1 MRFLM
6 DVSSKST
13 TFASNKT
20 PKLMLKICKKT
31 VFTLHREFSTL
42 IRLFFIQD
50 TFKTDKKLPRGLQ
63 DVSKRLSRWFWVFS
77 ARPQN
82 SVFAWYIYQKSSFL
96 AIRFKDVSKTEK
108 TPQGR
113 SKTPLRR
120 PPDASKTT
128 PSPSKTLLRRLQDG
142 FRSFENRQDSQ
153 AAPKIAQD
161 APKMPPR
168 RFQGVPRPLKTP
180 PRPFKAPPKTAQDAP
195 QHQKIFATHARH
207 QKRKD
212 VTNIFTPFNQFP
224 LETTKKAF
232 CSLKVKSKHVLTA

>member
-1 MRFLM
+1 M
-6 DVSSKST
+6 
-13 TFASNKT
+13 
-20 PKLMLKICKKT
+20 
-31 VFTLHREFSTL
+31 
-42 IRLFFIQD
+42 
-50 TFKTDKKLPRGLQ
+50 
-63 DVSKRLSRWFWVFS
+63 FS

-82 SVFAWYIYQKSSFL
+82 NDFALYIYQQSSFL
-96 AIRFKDVSKTEK
+96 AIRFEDVSKTEK

-142 FRSFENRQDSQ
+142 FRTFENRQDSQ

-168 RFQGVPRPLKTP
+168 RFQGAPRPLKTP

-195 QHQKIFATHARH
+195 QHQTIFATHAEEKRCKKH
-207 QKRKD
+207 IHSIQSVPTRNNQKSFLLPESQKQAC
-212 VTNIFTPFNQFP
+212 T
-224 LETTKKAF
+224 
-232 CSLKVKSKHVLTA
+232 